1 MHSDGAIVFKTKIDN
16 SDVQKDL
23 NRVKRDIEKSQK
35 TIAESEAAKLPLLKD
50 AEQLKNKLQ
59 EARQAL
65 AFYKE
70 EQAAAQAAMQPGSSL
85 QDYMAANERLP
96 AINAAVGEQQRK
108 VDGLEKEWAQ
118 VNSKITQ
125 YNQQISQAH
134 GALAAQQAKAGEL
147 STQLAKGG
155 HGMAVA
161 MTKAQASAKKFQM
174 RLAGILSQVFVFSL
188 IYKAL
193 RAITQYM
200 GKALKS
206 NKEFTAE
213 LARLKGALLT
223 AFQPLYE
230 TLLPALLSLMRVATN
245 VIQAVA
251 HIASLLGGKSAS
263 QYADSAKALNEEAK
277 AVEGVGEAAKKAKR
291 DLAGFD
297 EINTLGGNKEDDA
310 SSTETTPSFSDF
322 STDEYKQK
330 IDEVAVLASGALL
343 AIGVILAFSGANIPL
358 GIGLMAAGAIGLAT
372 EASTN
377 WQAMQDAL
385 QGPVGQ
391 IMAIASG
398 ALLVLGMILAF
409 SGAAVPLGIA
419 LMATGAAGLGI
430 TAAANWNSLVESMQY
445 PVNEIGLIASSAL
458 LVLGMILAFSGA
470 ALPLGIGLIVA
481 GAAGLATVA
490 TLNWNTVAD
499 KLEGPVGETVAA
511 TSAVLLALGMI
522 LAFSGAALPLGI
534 GLIVVGA
541 AGLAAT
547 VTANWSTVKEKIQ
560 EQTGLIMAISSLLF
574 TVGLILAFSG
584 AGIPLGI
591 GLMAAG
597 AAGLGTAAAVS
608 WDTVKKEIDSQIGLI
623 LAISS
628 LLFVAGMV
636 LALTGAALPLG
647 IGLMIAGAGGLAAS
661 ATISWDSMKKK
672 IEEQTG
678 LIVGIS
684 SLLLVIGLVLCFTG
698 AALPLGIGLI
708 VAGATGL
715 GTAAAVNWNSI
726 VSALQGPIGGVVAIA
741 SAALLALGII
751 LVCTGV
757 GIPLGIALI
766 AAGAAGLV
774 TVTALNWGSIQGK
787 IQEVWKGIK
796 QWWNTTVAPIFT
808 KEYWREKFAKMV
820 EALPES
826 WKDAINR
833 VIAVVN
839 NFIGWVNN
847 KLHLKWDA
855 FKIAGIQITPAVDY
869 QLFSIPNIPYLA
881 QGAVIPPNAPF
892 MAMLG
897 DQRHGTNVEAPLTT
911 IQEAVAIVMEDM
923 IQSNIA
929 GHEATVAVL
938 QQILEAVY
946 GIDTSDGKYAR
957 AVERYQQKM
966 AIVRGG

>member
-1 MHSDGAIVFKTKIDN
+1 MPSDGAIVFKTKIDN

-50 AEQLKNKLQ
+50 AERLKSKLQ

-70 EQAAAQAAMQPGSSL
+70 EQVAAQAAMQPGSSL

-108 VDGLEKEWAQ
+108 VDGLGKEWAQ

-125 YNQQISQAH
+125 YNQQIAQAH
-134 GALAAQQAKAGEL
+134 GALVAQQAKAGEL

-188 IYKAL
+188 ISKAL

-385 QGPVGQ
+385 QGP
-391 IMAIASG
+391 I
-398 ALLVLGMILAF
+398 
-409 SGAAVPLGIA
+409 
-419 LMATGAAGLGI
+419 
-430 TAAANWNSLVESMQY
+430 
-445 PVNEIGLIASSAL
+445 
-458 LVLGMILAFSGA
+458 
-470 ALPLGIGLIVA
+470 
-481 GAAGLATVA
+481 
-490 TLNWNTVAD
+490 
-499 KLEGPVGETVAA
+499 GETVAA

-547 VTANWSTVKEKIQ
+547 ATANWSTVKEKIQ

-574 TVGLILAFSG
+574 TVGLIFAFSG

-608 WDTVKKEIDSQIGLI
+608 WDTVKKEIDSQVGLI

-678 LIVGIS
+678 LI
-684 SLLLVIGLVLCFTG
+684 
-698 AALPLGIGLI
+698 
-708 VAGATGL
+708 
-715 GTAAAVNWNSI
+715 
-726 VSALQGPIGGVVAIA
+726 
-741 SAALLALGII
+741 
-751 LVCTGV
+751 
-757 GIPLGIALI
+757 
-766 AAGAAGLV
+766 
-774 TVTALNWGSIQGK
+774 
-787 IQEVWKGIK
+787 
-796 QWWNTTVAPIFT
+796 
-808 KEYWREKFAKMV
+808 
-820 EALPES
+820 
-826 WKDAINR
+826 
-833 VIAVVN
+833 
-839 NFIGWVNN
+839 
-847 KLHLKWDA
+847 
-855 FKIAGIQITPAVDY
+855 AGIRNRHFG
-869 QLFSIPNIPYLA
+869 FS
-881 QGAVIPPNAPF
+881 
-892 MAMLG
+892 
-897 DQRHGTNVEAPLTT
+897 
-911 IQEAVAIVMEDM
+911 
-923 IQSNIA
+923 
-929 GHEATVAVL
+929 
-938 QQILEAVY
+938 
-946 GIDTSDGKYAR
+946 
-957 AVERYQQKM
+957 
-966 AIVRGG
+966 